1 MIYSMYIYNIQPCNL
16 KVSILLSG
24 KKPDFSFKKTLRS
37 ELFMDTWHL
46 GSNPGDLGSPWVTM
60 GHLGS
65 PSSTTWYFLCIP
77 GRSDLAP
84 VSDSELVAPPVE
96 LKTIR
101 LPTEDG
107 SEHERCN
114 GDREKSGCLGQL
126 KDMIR
131 PDVLKLSALH

>member
-1 MIYSMYIYNIQPCNL
+1 MTPTNFPWFPYPA
-16 KVSILLSG
+16 SIIL
-24 KKPDFSFKKTLRS
+24 
-37 ELFMDTWHL
+37 
-46 GSNPGDLGSPWVTM
+46 
-60 GHLGS
+60 
-65 PSSTTWYFLCIP
+65 YIP

-101 LPTEDG
+101 LPTGEDG

-131 PDVLKLSALH
+131 RDS

>member
-1 MIYSMYIYNIQPCNL
+1 M
-16 KVSILLSG
+16 
-24 KKPDFSFKKTLRS
+24 TL
-37 ELFMDTWHL
+37 
-46 GSNPGDLGSPWVTM
+46 

-65 PSSTTWYFLCIP
+65 PSSTTWNFLYIP

-101 LPTEDG
+101 LPTGEDG

-126 KDMIR
+126 KDMIP